1 MRSSSRYQHGYT
13 AQCSDIDNVRLSIKL
28 LPASFLAYWLPCV
41 LLVFSDSPAAANWV
55 TVEKPYPVREL
66 QTLYIDP
73 ATIRRESTLVEVW
86 QLTDYR
92 WMQGGPKATP
102 RFLSTTTRKQFECMG
117 KRLRLL
123 AYTEFSHRMAA
134 GIASNGYV
142 DKDRWLP
149 VEPDSI
155 NEVLWEILCK
165 QP

>member
-1 MRSSSRYQHGYT
+1 M
-13 AQCSDIDNVRLSIKL
+13 
-28 LPASFLAYWLPCV
+28 
-41 LLVFSDSPAAANWV
+41 LLVFSDNPASADWV

-73 ATIRRESTLVEVW
+73 ATIHREGNLVEVQ

-92 WMQGGPKATP
+92 WMQGGPRGTP
-102 RFLSTTTRKQFECMG
+102 RFLSTTIHKQFKCTD

-123 AYTEFSHRMAA
+123 AYTEFSHRMTV

-155 NEVLWEILCK
+155 NEALWEILCK
-165 QP
+165 KP

>member
-1 MRSSSRYQHGYT
+1 MLSTSKHRHGSS
-13 AQCSDIDNVRLSIKL
+13 AKCSEIAKVPLSINL
-28 LPASFLAYWLPCV
+28 LTASFLASWLPCA
-41 LLVFSDSPAAANWV
+41 LLVFSDSPASADWV
-55 TVEKPYPVREL
+55 SVEKPYPVREL

-73 ATIRRESTLVEVW
+73 STIRREGNFAEVW

-92 WMQGGPKATP
+92 WMQGGPRGTP
-102 RFLSTTTRKQFECMG
+102 RFLSTITHKQFECMD

-134 GIASNGYV
+134 GTVSNGYV

-155 NEVLWEILCK
+155 NEALWETLCR
-165 QP
+165 

>member
-1 MRSSSRYQHGYT
+1 MHIPADTIMGIQR
-13 AQCSDIDNVRLSIKL
+13 NVRYSQYPFIKHTAASLILCL
-28 LPASFLAYWLPCV
+28 LLQCLLLAFEDHQASAE
-41 LLVFSDSPAAANWV
+41 WV
-55 TVEKPYPVREL
+55 AVEKVYPVREL

-73 ATIRRESTLVEVW
+73 ATIRREGNLVEVW

-102 RFLSTTTRKQFECMG
+102 RFLSTTTHKQFECTD

-134 GIASNGYV
+134 GNASNGYV

-149 VEPDSI
+149 VEADSI
-155 NEVLWEILCK
+155 NEALWKALCN

>member
-1 MRSSSRYQHGYT
+1 MRSASRHHHDRT

-28 LPASFLAYWLPCV
+28 LPASFLVCWLPYV
-41 LLVFSDSPAAANWV
+41 LLVFSDSPASADWV
-55 TVEKPYPVREL
+55 AVEKPYPVREL

-73 ATIRRESTLVEVW
+73 ATIHREGSLVEVR

-92 WMQGGPKATP
+92 WMQGGPKGTP
-102 RFLSTTTRKQFECMG
+102 RFLSTITRKQFECMD

-123 AYTEFSHRMAA
+123 AYTEYSRRLAA
-134 GIASNGYV
+134 GNALNGYV

-155 NEVLWEILCK
+155 NEALWEILCR

>member
-1 MRSSSRYQHGYT
+1 
-13 AQCSDIDNVRLSIKL
+13 L
-28 LPASFLAYWLPCV
+28 LLA
-41 LLVFSDSPAAANWV
+41 FGEHQAFAEWV

-73 ATIRRESTLVEVW
+73 ATIHREGNLVDVW

-102 RFLSTTTRKQFECMG
+102 RFLSTTIHKQFECTG

-134 GIASNGYV
+134 GDASNGSV

-149 VEPDSI
+149 VEADSI
-155 NEVLWEILCK
+155 NEALWTILCS

>member
-1 MRSSSRYQHGYT
+1 MGIQR
-13 AQCSDIDNVRLSIKL
+13 NVRYSQYPFIKPIAAGL
-28 LPASFLAYWLPCV
+28 ISFL
-41 LLVFSDSPAAANWV
+41 LLSCLFLAFGDHQAFAEWV

-73 ATIRRESTLVEVW
+73 ATIRREGNLVDVW

-102 RFLSTTTRKQFECMG
+102 RFLSTTIHKQFECTD

-134 GIASNGYV
+134 GSASNGYV
-142 DKDRWLP
+142 DKDRWLA
-149 VEPDSI
+149 VEADSI
-155 NEVLWEILCK
+155 NETLWTILCSR
-165 QP
+165 P

>member
-1 MRSSSRYQHGYT
+1 MLSASNHRHGSSTKHSER
-13 AQCSDIDNVRLSIKL
+13 AKIRLSIKL
-28 LPASFLAYWLPCV
+28 VTVSFLTPLLPCV
-41 LLVFSDSPAAANWV
+41 LLVFSDSPASADWV
-55 TVEKPYPVREL
+55 SVEKPYPVREL

-73 ATIRRESTLVEVW
+73 STIRREGDFVEVW

-102 RFLSTTTRKQFECMG
+102 RFLSTTTHKQIGCTD

-123 AYTEFSHRMAA
+123 AYTEFSQRMAA
-134 GIASNGYV
+134 GTASNGYV

-155 NEVLWEILCK
+155 NEALWEILCR
-165 QP
+165 

>member
-1 MRSSSRYQHGYT
+1 MGIQR
-13 AQCSDIDNVRLSIKL
+13 NVRYSQYPFIKPIAAGLIPFLL
-28 LPASFLAYWLPCV
+28 LPCLLLAFGDHQASAE
-41 LLVFSDSPAAANWV
+41 WV
-55 TVEKPYPVREL
+55 AVEKPYPVREL

-73 ATIRRESTLVEVW
+73 ATIHREGNLVDVW

-102 RFLSTTTRKQFECMG
+102 RFLSTTIHKQFECTDIH
-117 KRLRLL
+117 LRLL

-134 GIASNGYV
+134 GNSSNGYV

-149 VEPDSI
+149 VEADSI
-155 NEVLWEILCK
+155 NEALWNILCS

>member
-1 MRSSSRYQHGYT
+1 MHIPADTITGIQR
-13 AQCSDIDNVRLSIKL
+13 NVRYSQYPFIKHTAAGLILCLPLQSL
-28 LPASFLAYWLPCV
+28 LLAFGDHQASAE
-41 LLVFSDSPAAANWV
+41 WV
-55 TVEKPYPVREL
+55 AVEKPYPVREL

-73 ATIRRESTLVEVW
+73 ATILREGNLVEVW

-102 RFLSTTTRKQFECMG
+102 RFLSTTTHKQFECMD

-142 DKDRWLP
+142 DKDKWLP

-155 NEVLWEILCK
+155 NEALWEILCT

>member
-1 MRSSSRYQHGYT
+1 MGIQRNVRYSRHPFIKYT
-13 AQCSDIDNVRLSIKL
+13 AAGLI
-28 LPASFLAYWLPCV
+28 PC
-41 LLVFSDSPAAANWV
+41 LLVPCLLLAFGVHQASAEWV
-55 TVEKPYPVREL
+55 TIEKPYPVREL

-73 ATIRRESTLVEVW
+73 ATIRRGGNLVDVW

-102 RFLSTTTRKQFECMG
+102 RFLSTTIHKQFACTD

-123 AYTEFSHRMAA
+123 DYTEFSHRMAA
-134 GIASNGYV
+134 GNASNGYV

-149 VEPDSI
+149 VEADSI
-155 NEVLWEILCK
+155 NETLWNTLCN

>member
-1 MRSSSRYQHGYT
+1 MTGIQR
-13 AQCSDIDNVRLSIKL
+13 NVRYSQYPFIKHNAAGLILCL
-28 LPASFLAYWLPCV
+28 LLQCLLLAFGDHQASAE
-41 LLVFSDSPAAANWV
+41 WV
-55 TVEKPYPVREL
+55 AVDKPYPVREL

-73 ATIRRESTLVEVW
+73 ATIRREGNLVEVW

-102 RFLSTTTRKQFECMG
+102 RFLSTRTHKQFKCTD

-134 GIASNGYV
+134 GNASNGYV

-149 VEPDSI
+149 VEADSI
-155 NEVLWEILCK
+155 NEALWNILCN

>member
-1 MRSSSRYQHGYT
+1 MRSASRHHHDRT

-28 LPASFLAYWLPCV
+28 LPASFLVCWLLCL
-41 LLVFSDSPAAANWV
+41 LLVFNNSPASADWV
-55 TVEKPYPVREL
+55 AVEKPYPVREL

-73 ATIRRESTLVEVW
+73 ATMRREGNLVEVW

-92 WMQGGPKATP
+92 WMQGGPRSSL
-102 RFLSTTTRKQFECMG
+102 RFLSTTTRKQFECMD

-123 AYTEFSHRMAA
+123 GYTEYSRRMAA
-134 GIASNGYV
+134 GNASNGYV
-142 DKDRWLP
+142 DKDRWLQ

-155 NEVLWEILCK
+155 NEALWEILCR

>member
-1 MRSSSRYQHGYT
+1 MGIQRIVRYSRHPF
-13 AQCSDIDNVRLSIKL
+13 IKR
-28 LPASFLAYWLPCV
+28 
-41 LLVFSDSPAAANWV
+41 AAAGLIPCLLLCLLGAFGDLHASAEWV
-55 TVEKPYPVREL
+55 TVENPYPVREL

-73 ATIRRESTLVEVW
+73 ATIRREGNLVDVW

-92 WMQGGPKATP
+92 WMQGGPRATP
-102 RFLSTTTRKQFECMG
+102 RFLSTTIHKQFECAD

-134 GIASNGYV
+134 GNASNGYV

-149 VEPDSI
+149 VETDSI
-155 NEVLWEILCK
+155 NDALWKTLCN